1 MKISI
6 KTTNITLTP
15 DIKEYLDRKLES
27 LKKFIDAADDT
38 VAVDVELGKSS
49 MHHQT
54 GDVFRAEINVFE
66 GKKSYRAV
74 AEGNDLVS
82 ALDGMKDQILHS
94 LRNDMDGMKDQILH
108 SLRNDKTKKMTLI
121 KKTGSR
127 LKQFIRRFYK
137 R

>member
-27 LKKFIDAADDT
+27 LKKFIDDADDT

-94 LRNDMDGMKDQILH
+94 LRND
-108 SLRNDKTKKMTLI
+108 KTKKMTLI

>member
-1 MKISI
+1 M
-6 KTTNITLTP
+6 
-15 DIKEYLDRKLES
+15 
-27 LKKFIDAADDT
+27 
-38 VAVDVELGKSS
+38 DVELGKSS

-82 ALDGMKDQILHS
+82 ALDGMKDQIV
-94 LRNDMDGMKDQILH
+94 H

>member
-94 LRNDMDGMKDQILH
+94 LRND
-108 SLRNDKTKKMTLI
+108 KTKKMTLI

-137 R
+137 RWTYV

>member
-27 LKKFIDAADDT
+27 LKKFIGADDSA

-49 MHHQT
+49 THHQT

-66 GKKSYRAV
+66 GKKSHRAV

-82 ALDGMKDQILHS
+82 AL
-94 LRNDMDGMKDQILH
+94 DGMKDQILH

>member
-15 DIKEYLDRKLES
+15 DIKEYLERKLES

-94 LRNDMDGMKDQILH
+94 LRND
-108 SLRNDKTKKMTLI
+108 KTKKMTLI

>member
-15 DIKEYLDRKLES
+15 DIKEYLERKLES

-38 VAVDVELGKSS
+38 VAVDVELCKSS

-94 LRNDMDGMKDQILH
+94 LRND
-108 SLRNDKTKKMTLI
+108 KTKKMTLI

>member
-94 LRNDMDGMKDQILH
+94 LRND
-108 SLRNDKTKKMTLI
+108 KTKKMTLI